1 MSVYFHERGGIM
13 SKILKIGL
21 PKGSLQESTL
31 KLFRK
36 AGYRIT
42 ISSRSYYPS
51 FDDSEVESMLIR
63 AQEMAGYVEAGI
75 LDCGLTGKDWIMEQ
89 NVSVHE
95 VAELIY
101 AKEGLRPVKWVIAVP
116 NDSKIRT
123 VKDLNGKRISTE
135 LVGFTKRYLKSKGIK
150 AEVDFSWGATEVK
163 PPHLADAIVEL
174 TETGNSL
181 RANNLRILDT
191 ILESSTRFIANKK
204 AWQDKWKKQKMENIV
219 MLLKGALSAEE
230 KVGLKM
236 NVAARYLKRV
246 MSLLSAMHSPTIS
259 QLSDEGWYAIEVI
272 INEQVVRDIIPKLKM
287 AGASGIVEYQLNK
300 VIP

>member
-1 MSVYFHERGGIM
+1 MN
-13 SKILKIGL
+13 KLLKIGL

-36 AGYRIT
+36 AGYH
-42 ISSRSYYPS
+42 ISISARSYYPS
-51 FDDSEVESMLIR
+51 FDDHEIEAMLIR
-63 AQEMAGYVEAGI
+63 AQEMARYVEDGI
-75 LDCGLTGKDWIMEQ
+75 LDCGLTGKDWILEQ
-89 NVSVHE
+89 NAVVHE

-101 AKEGLRPVKWVIAVP
+101 AKEGLRSVKWVIAVP
-116 NDSKIRT
+116 NDSKIKT
-123 VKDLNGKRISTE
+123 IKDLKGKRIATE
-135 LVGFTKRYLKSKGIK
+135 LIGFTKRYLKSKGIK

-174 TETGNSL
+174 TETGSSL
-181 RANNLRILDT
+181 RANNLRIVET

-204 AWQDKWKKQKMENIV
+204 AWQDKWKRQKMQNIV

-236 NVAARYLKRV
+236 NVPQGSLKRL

-259 QLSDEGWYAIEVI
+259 PLSDSGWYALEVVI
-272 INEQVVRDIIPKLKM
+272 DEKVVRDIIPKLKK
-287 AGASGIVEYQLNK
+287 AGATGIVEYQLNK